1 MVLDKE
7 EVYKLV
13 RLNIEAIKDNTNPK
27 KQNEHKNKKRCV
39 DRLITYF
46 NEKFSLLDEVI
57 ENIEN
62 NKFTFKKQ
70 DLQLTHK
77 NLEILLKKNIFY
89 GRENGEK
96 SSNYIIYIK
105 HIFCFYVK
113 EDKAIVHFDSRL
125 GYKVQTACKSGFI
138 FGDEQ
143 TKLYQ
148 LLKETIV
155 KYINE
160 KLPLL
165 TTTFEHLLIVK
176 NYVNSLIRGM
186 SQKRKNE
193 AFSNIIN
200 DYKFDID
207 RARNENKLKE
217 MKDLLLMSMDISL
230 KKNLN
235 DKLK

>member
-13 RLNIEAIKDNTNPK
+13 RLNLEAIKDNSKPQ
-27 KQNEHKNKKRCV
+27 KQIEHTNKKRSV
-39 DRLITYF
+39 DRLIKYF
-46 NEKFSLLDEVI
+46 NEKISFLDEVI

-77 NLEILLKKNIFY
+77 NLEIILKKNLFY
-89 GRENGEK
+89 GREDGET

-113 EDKAIVHFDSRL
+113 EDKAVVHFDSRL
-125 GYKVQTACKSGFI
+125 GYKVKTACKSGFI

-160 KLPLL
+160 KLNLL
-165 TTTFEHLLIVK
+165 TKTFEHLLIVK

-193 AFSNIIN
+193 AFNNVIN
-200 DYKFDID
+200 DYKFDMD

-217 MKDLLLMSMDISL
+217 IKDLLLMSMDINL